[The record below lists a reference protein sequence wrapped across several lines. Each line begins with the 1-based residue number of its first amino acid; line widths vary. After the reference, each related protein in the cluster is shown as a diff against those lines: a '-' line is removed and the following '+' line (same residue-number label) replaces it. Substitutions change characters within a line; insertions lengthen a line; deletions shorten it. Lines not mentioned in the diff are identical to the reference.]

1 MHKEIIFPQ
10 HCTPWSH
17 NPLAPIHVPK
27 NPAMYH
33 NEPPVPLHAPKRHPC
48 SPCMYQNDIP
58 APICMYQNDTPAPLC
73 MYQNDTPI
81 KSCTKT
87 NPLCRNVPKRCVPT
101 SRSKSQGTSRGPG
114 PYSAPSPAETKGTRE
129 TGQISYILTRMSIRT
144 SVLIIVVPNYAF
156 LHRLAQKVAQG

>member
-58 APICMYQNDTPAPLC
+58 APICMYQNDTAAPLC

-87 NPLCRNVPKRCVPT
+87 NPLCRNVPKRCVPEMLIKIFRIRFWVIF
-101 SRSKSQGTSRGPG
+101 SGICLLRKRLRDRSYLLQNWKDFG
-114 PYSAPSPAETKGTRE
+114 K
-129 TGQISYILTRMSIRT
+129 
-144 SVLIIVVPNYAF
+144 
-156 LHRLAQKVAQG
+156 